1 VPTLLQVDRPEILL
15 GVRVFSVDKL
25 RAMDASVFPV
35 LVPGYLQA
43 TIYGLAEKIAA
54 DIKSAW

>member
-1 VPTLLQVDRPEILL
+1 
-15 GVRVFSVDKL
+15 
-25 RAMDASVFPV
+25 MDASVFPV